1 MPVSDTPN
9 NAREIYQALFEY
21 FGKGSSEATL
31 VMIISRLMIEVEAL
45 REALASPETPEAVR
59 QAYRQAYERTAVL
72 SHNAAG
78 PTGGMEKVLRRFF
91 PHKTDSERF
100 SSEMAMLERLGAS
113 SAEQQAIR
121 EELETVETYT

>member
-1 MPVSDTPN
+1 MSVSDTPN

-31 VMIISRLMIEVEAL
+31 VMVILRLMIEVEAM
-45 REALASPETPEAVR
+45 REALSTPETPEAVR
-59 QAYRQAYERTAVL
+59 QTYRLAYERIAVL

-78 PTGGMEKVLRRFF
+78 PTGGIEKVLRRFF
-91 PHKTDSERF
+91 PHKVDSERF
-100 SSEMAMLERLGAS
+100 SSEMAMLERLGAT
-113 SAEQQAIR
+113 SADLQAIR